1 MGVMGAEMNE
11 GKMNEDT
18 LNVFF
23 ALVRAGLWSNDN
35 LDLNANLYE
44 GVDWGKVYRLAEE
57 QSVIGL
63 VAAGIENL
71 LETSG
76 TSEQARAN
84 TNLNLKVPQEWALQF
99 IGQTLQIEQRS
110 KEMNDFIG
118 RLSERLRSEGVSFVM
133 VKGQGVAQCYE
144 KPLWR
149 ASGDVDLLLDND
161 NYEKAKRVL
170 FPMADEIEKEN
181 VATKHQALK
190 IMGVDVE
197 LHGRMPFSLS
207 RTADK
212 IVDEVIDKALHEASG
227 CVALNTNLSNNTNL
241 AEVPVPLADEHVFLV
256 FTHFLHHFFIE
267 GVGLRQICDW
277 CRLLFCYREKLDLR
291 VLESRIRRAGL
302 MSEWRVFY
310 NLASRYLGMPDLD
323 SRCMFNFVDSC
334 HDSANHASTMA
345 LAAPRVQDSGS
356 PQVEFQ
362 ILGNVEGPFQA
373 RLDELV
379 KKGVVKHL
387 GTTPDVRPYIGAVEC
402 TVMPSYHEG
411 MSNVNLESEANGRP
425 VITTNV
431 PGCRET
437 VDDGRTGYLVEARDA
452 DSLAAAMERFMALP
466 YGQKVLMGQEGRR
479 KVEREFDREIVVKAY
494 METIALL

>member
-1 MGVMGAEMNE
+1 MGVMGTEMNE
-11 GKMNEDT
+11 GKMNGDT
-18 LNVFF
+18 LNAFF
-23 ALVRAGLWSNDN
+23 ELVRAGLWSNDN

-57 QSVIGL
+57 QSVVGL
-63 VAAGIENL
+63 VAAGIERFQVSW
-71 LETSG
+71 TS
-76 TSEQARAN
+76 QAA
-84 TNLNLKVPQEWALQF
+84 KPSAGFKFQVPQEWTLQF
-99 IGQTLQIEQRS
+99 IGQTLQIEQRN
-110 KEMNDFIG
+110 KEMNGFIG
-118 RLSERLRSEGVSFVM
+118 RLSERLRSEGASFVM

-149 ASGDVDLLLDND
+149 ASGDVDLLLDKD

-170 FPMADEIEKEN
+170 FPIAYDIETEN

-207 RTADK
+207 RKADK
-212 IVDEVIDKALHEASG
+212 IVDEVIDKVLHEASG
-227 CVALNTNLSNNTNL
+227 SVALNTNLSNNTNL
-241 AEVPVPLADEHVFLV
+241 AEVPVPQADEHVFLV

-345 LAAPRVQDSGS
+345 LAAPRVQDSRFDKKAERVMKRVMKS
-356 PQVEFQ
+356 
-362 ILGNVEGPFQA
+362 GNFGHNNDLSY
-373 RLDELV
+373 RS
-379 KKGVVKHL
+379 KYKGVAYKMVATWRRFL
-387 GTTPDVRPYIGAVEC
+387 DFATLAPVFPVDAPRFFVRYV
-402 TVMPSYHEG
+402 
-411 MSNVNLESEANGRP
+411 
-425 VITTNV
+425 
-431 PGCRET
+431 
-437 VDDGRTGYLVEARDA
+437 TGKMK
-452 DSLAAAMERFMALP
+452 S
-466 YGQKVLMGQEGRR
+466 
-479 KVEREFDREIVVKAY
+479 
-494 METIALL
+494 

>member
-1 MGVMGAEMNE
+1 MNE

-57 QSVIGL
+57 QSVVGL

-291 VLESRIRRAGL
+291 LLESRIRQMGL
-302 MSEWRVFY
+302 MSEWKAFAAYAVE
-310 NLASRYLGMPDLD
+310 YLGMP
-323 SRCMFNFVDSC
+323 
-334 HDSANHASTMA
+334 
-345 LAAPRVQDSGS
+345 
-356 PQVEFQ
+356 
-362 ILGNVEGPFQA
+362 
-373 RLDELV
+373 
-379 KKGVVKHL
+379 
-387 GTTPDVRPYIGAVEC
+387 
-402 TVMPSYHEG
+402 
-411 MSNVNLESEANGRP
+411 
-425 VITTNV
+425 
-431 PGCRET
+431 
-437 VDDGRTGYLVEARDA
+437 VEAMPLINDNDNANEKLKRKAERICEFVMEVGNFGHNRDK
-452 DSLAAAMERFMALP
+452 SYFSKYPFLIRKTISM
-466 YGQKVLMGQEGRR
+466 GRR
-479 KVEREFDREIVVKAY
+479 VGDLFRHARIFPKNTLRFLPTTLFAGLWSAVRGE
-494 METIALL
+494 